1 MQTQSDMFDLNIDQL
16 PHTIS
21 EYAQMVTTEL
31 NKAIKDRGD
40 SIQLPTIYLTKD
52 DIDAFRKMSE
62 DKKLNTKSFEDIQ
75 KAYQD
80 FVSLRKKAATDVSKI
95 ASDYIREYGDLSAQI
110 QQIEIEKNDA
120 LMKLNEIYN
129 TDALRQTQR
138 YLDAK
143 FAIEDGAKRKQAKA
157 TFDALKKEADYERF
171 FTAIDTLTK
180 KDALSIK
187 NKIKKGIIDA
197 FKNGGLTLSQFR
209 KEIKALEEQFDK
221 LSQPTSNWISYLNGG
236 FDKLIQRAKETGQE
250 IEAIGEKISVTGKV
264 DEEDKNYLQSL
275 GNIFSNG
282 KGGNTDFSSLMS
294 QFGKDMKGLGSNISK
309 AGQGMQG
316 ASSNFASTVSI
327 IDMIIKN
334 IHQTVQGI
342 NSVIQELDS
351 VRNEEN
357 KISNAYWEG
366 FSKSDSYASSG
377 WENLKSGNISGAIAD
392 TANSIISIFNTFE
405 NAETEKINNEIKES
419 ERAVKKLELAY
430 IDLEHAVQQAYGMA
444 TIGANMAAKANKELQ
459 LEELKRQLTL
469 ERSRDSKNRD
479 EDKIVELQKQIK
491 ELEYD
496 IANTVDSIVND
507 LLGISSVGDAL
518 ENVMSNIID
527 AFRSGSYKLKDIMKD
542 VKISF
547 NDMIANMVMKMYT
560 TRVLQPWFEEQ
571 WNKIQDQLNERAGEI
586 PEKLAEQQTK
596 VSNAKMADLNDN
608 DSLVEALRALGMD
621 DEQID
626 LLNLYNEFGQFDFGI
641 DRNARLR
648 AAYEKALKEAE
659 KKEAEIQKELATATM
674 PTTDDIRQYAELLR
688 SGQPIVV
695 ENLKGIESFLRELGL
710 LNDKKETTLS
720 ALQAGISGITED
732 TAGALEA
739 YMNGVSQQVYL
750 QSEYLRRIAEVMTE
764 DANPNDDI
772 EIASLSQIL
781 LQLQQSYTVQQ
792 SIQSILEGWNNPSGQ
807 AVRVELVS

>member
-1 MQTQSDMFDLNIDQL
+1 MQK
-16 PHTIS
+16 
-21 EYAQMVTTEL
+21 VTAEL
-31 NKAIKDRGD
+31 NKALKERGD
-40 SIQLPTIYLTKD
+40 NIQLPTIYLTKD

-62 DKKLNTKSFEDIQ
+62 GGKLNTKSFEEIQ

-197 FKNGGLTLSQFR
+197 FKNGGLTISQFR

-250 IEAIGEKISVTGKV
+250 IETIGEKISITGKV
-264 DEEDKNYLQSL
+264 DEKDKNYLQSL

-334 IHQTVQGI
+334 IHQTVQSI

-405 NAETEKINNEIKES
+405 NAKTDRINSEIKES
-419 ERAVKKLELAY
+419 EREVKRLENSY
-430 IDLEHAVQQAYGMA
+430 KILEFAADKAYGTA
-444 TIGANMAAKANKELQ
+444 ISGANQATKANKELQ
-459 LEELKRQLTL
+459 LAELKRQLAL
-469 ERSRDSKNRD
+469 EQSRSGKARD
-479 EDKIVELQKQIK
+479 EDKIIQLRGDII
-491 ELEYD
+491 ELEQQIEKSSKD
-496 IANTVDSIVND
+496 IVNN
-507 LLGISSVGDAL
+507 LLDISSHGDFFEEMISEMISAFKNG
-518 ENVMSNIID
+518 EDAMKVFEEKWSAMID
-527 AFRSGSYKLKDIMKD
+527 NMIMKTIVSQVLSQWINTLERGAD
-542 VKISF
+542 EIL
-547 NDMIANMVMKMYT
+547 NRYT
-560 TRVLQPWFEEQ
+560 EESA
-571 WNKIQDQLNERAGEI
+571 K
-586 PEKLAEQQTK
+586 
-596 VSNAKMADLNDN
+596 KMADAESSMANLRTMDAGDFARWIYENDKENFDKILESLGERN
-608 DSLVEALRALGMD
+608 DVE
-621 DEQID
+621 
-626 LLNLYNEFGQFDFGI
+626 QFFSKDAWFDQAWDSGLANKI
-641 DRNARLR
+641 
-648 AAYEKALKEAE
+648 KEAYFAMLNSNMSGLQSE
-659 KKEAEIQKELATATM
+659 LDKASLDATGELIDYYAQAGDDFKQNYLDLILSKIKENWKFGEDSQKE
-674 PTTDDIRQYAELLR
+674 
-688 SGQPIVV
+688 
-695 ENLKGIESFLRELGL
+695 
-710 LNDKKETTLS
+710 LS
-720 ALQAGISGITED
+720 ALQQGIQGITED

-750 QSEYLRRIAEVMTE
+750 HSDLLTQIR
-764 DANPNDDI
+764 DAVVGI
-772 EIASLSQIL
+772 EIDAQIATQAQML
-781 LQLQQSYTVQQ
+781 LQLQQSYTVQMA
-792 SIQSILEGWNNPSGQ
+792 IQGILEGWSSPNGMS
-807 AVRVELVS
+807 VRVEMQ